1 MRQMTG
7 NTDITTFRP
16 MDELYNHI
24 NFLIKLFILFVL
36 IWAKWFAKRHIPIN
50 EELRM
55 LCKDKLNPKYV
66 PNKKAFI
73 LSLFVGF
80 NTQLWG

>member
-1 MRQMTG
+1 
-7 NTDITTFRP
+7 
-16 MDELYNHI
+16 
-24 NFLIKLFILFVL
+24 
-36 IWAKWFAKRHIPIN
+36 
-50 EELRM
+50 M

-80 NTQLWG
+80 NTQLWGYSAFSLLFGRLEGEFWG